1 MKESEDDDSGPD
13 SNSEDETESSD
24 GRLAL
29 LVCVQYVLDCGNEC
43 MYVRMYVRV
52 YIPGTD
58 VTKTMRMCVQY
69 YWTCCQEACFL

>member
-24 GRLAL
+24 GRLSL
-29 LVCVQYVLDCGNEC
+29 PVCVQYVLDRGNEC

-52 YIPGTD
+52 YIGTG

-69 YWTCCQEACFL
+69 YWTCCCQEACFL